1 MTGLIQNVRYA
12 LRQFRKS
19 PGFTA
24 VAVITLTLGIGANT
38 AIFSIVNAVLIRP
51 LPYANANQLI
61 MVWERQAGSAET
73 QNVTSPATFLN
84 WKERNKVF
92 EQIAVCFT
100 GSAVLTGGASPEQLI
115 EQSVSPNL
123 FSMFGVN
130 AVLGRTL
137 QESSTPLPQLPRWQ

>member
-1 MTGLIQNVRYA
+1 MTDLMQNVRYA

-51 LPYANANQLI
+51 LPYPNANQLI

-92 EQIAVCFT
+92 QQLAACFT
-100 GSAVLTGGASPEQLI
+100 GSAVLTGGP
-115 EQSVSPNL
+115 
-123 FSMFGVN
+123 
-130 AVLGRTL
+130 
-137 QESSTPLPQLPRWQ
+137 